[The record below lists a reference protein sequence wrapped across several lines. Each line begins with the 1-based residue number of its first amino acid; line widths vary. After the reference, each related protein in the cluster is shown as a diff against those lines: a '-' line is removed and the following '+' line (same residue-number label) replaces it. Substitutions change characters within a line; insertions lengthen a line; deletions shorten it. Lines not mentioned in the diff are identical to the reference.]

1 MRVRKRKRAE
11 EIHELLD
18 RWTSYI
24 RNHAEWRN
32 KWRYEIILSREDFD
46 VLNKE
51 RSTFLK
57 PIDLSEPIHYNG
69 FPVSVSARGV
79 GTRLVK
85 IVADEMEQEVWE

>member
-1 MRVRKRKRAE
+1 MRAKKRAE
-11 EIHELLD
+11 KIHELLD

-24 RNHAEWRN
+24 RNHVEWHDV
-32 KWRYEIILSREDFD
+32 WRYEIILSREDFD

-51 RSTFLK
+51 RSIYFK
-57 PIDLSEPIHYNG
+57 PIDLSEPITYNG